1 MAYVRGNGLGADT
14 PAAIDPRDRAAS
26 LVQSDEHRARFAYA
40 FRSAKYLTPAQQ
52 QALLRSLEA
61 RIDALPASRR
71 QQVAALA
78 TTTVTLDP
86 RASVGLGEPI
96 SGTLSTVAAIASLVA
111 TLGTLGLTT
120 VTFLDQQKQKKAAA
134 SAERQQTSAQTA
146 LVNQQIAAQQQA
158 MAEEKIRFDAE
169 MAALRPVSSAPAT
182 ASATKMV
189 VGPDGR
195 LQPATSNT
203 TPLLLG
209 SGVAAAAAMFF
220 LK

>member
-14 PAAIDPRDRAAS
+14 PAAIDPRDRVAS

-40 FRSAKYLTPAQQ
+40 FRSARYLAPTQQ
-52 QALLRSLEA
+52 QRLLQSLEA
-61 RIDALPASRR
+61 QVAALPPSRR
-71 QQVAALA
+71 QQAAVLA
-78 TTTVTLDP
+78 TQSVTLDP
-86 RASVGLGEPI
+86 RASVGLGGPEGAI
-96 SGTLSTVAAIASLVA
+96 STVAQIASLVA

-134 SAERQQTSAQTA
+134 AAEKKQTDAQTA

-158 MAEEKIRFDAE
+158 MAEEKARFDAE
-169 MAALRPVSSAPAT
+169 MAALRPTGADSQAP
-182 ASATKMV
+182 KLV
-189 VGPDGR
+189 VGPDGK
-195 LQPATSNT
+195 LQPAPSNT

-209 SGVAAAAAMFF
+209 SGIAAAAAFF